1 MRVLTGR
8 SKGLRLKTPR
18 ASSVRPTSSLVK
30 NALFETLPPDA
41 VEDAQVLDLYAGTGA
56 LGIEALSRGARS
68 VDFVERDRRLC
79 RSIQDNLE
87 AAHATESCQVLCATV
102 MKALGRLTGPYDL
115 VLLDPPYAATDILE
129 VLDRLEGRGL
139 LGDDATVVAEHAWRD
154 KAIEPSGRLA
164 LQQTRRYGDTALSYY
179 QEVTPG

>member
-1 MRVLTGR
+1 MRVVTGR

-30 NALFETLPPDA
+30 NAIFATLPPDA
-41 VEDAQVLDLYAGTGA
+41 IDDARVLDLYAGTGA

-79 RSIQDNLE
+79 GSIRGNLE
-87 AAHATESCQVLCATV
+87 AAHGTEASQVLCSTV
-102 MKALGRLTGPYDL
+102 MKALDRLAGPYDL
-115 VLLDPPYAATDILE
+115 VLLDPPYGTTDVLE
-129 VLDRLEGRGL
+129 VLEQVERRGL
-139 LGDDATVVAEHAWRD
+139 LGDDATVVLEHAWRD
-154 KAIEPSGRLA
+154 KAIEPAGRLA
-164 LQQTRRYGDTALSYY
+164 LQQTRRYGDTAVSYY